1 MELSVNQEYLKWRVL
16 PVLVL
21 SASLFFPLSEADAE
35 TARDSQ
41 QAGTETFMS
50 WQSHAKLHHT
60 VGNEHGD
67 IVMGADGVEFRSEK
81 GHALKWSFL
90 EIRTFSLSAH
100 SLDIQ
105 TYKNRNRHLPGM
117 QHYRLDLD
125 QAVPP
130 EMAALLAREV
140 RRPSQNIIP
149 NPASPSI
156 GNVLAHHRTLTGG
169 TNGTL
174 RFREDGIDYITGV
187 AGDNRSWRWNDLQ
200 TLSKPDPYHLLVF
213 GYRDTYTFDLKEPL
227 PQSLLNRATDE
238 VASHN
243 VTE

>member
-1 MELSVNQEYLKWRVL
+1 MELSVDRKYLKWHVL
-16 PVLVL
+16 SVLVL
-21 SASLFFPLSEADAE
+21 SASLFFPFSEADAE
-35 TARDSQ
+35 TARDFQ
-41 QAGTETFMS
+41 QANTETSVS
-50 WQSHAKLHHT
+50 WQSLAKLHHT
-60 VGNEHGD
+60 VGKEHGD
-67 IVMGADGVEFRSEK
+67 IVIDANGIEFRSEK
-81 GHALKWSFL
+81 GRTLKWPFL

-117 QHYRLDLD
+117 QPYRFDLD

-130 EMAALLAREV
+130 EVAAVLAREV
-140 RRPSQNIIP
+140 RRPSQNIVP
-149 NPASPSI
+149 NPASQVI
-156 GNVLAHHRTLTGG
+156 GNVHVHHRTLTGG

-174 RFREDGIDYITGV
+174 RFREDGIDYITSV
-187 AGDNRSWRWNDLQ
+187 AGDNRSWRWSDLQ
-200 TLSKPDPYHLLVF
+200 TISKPDPYHLLVF